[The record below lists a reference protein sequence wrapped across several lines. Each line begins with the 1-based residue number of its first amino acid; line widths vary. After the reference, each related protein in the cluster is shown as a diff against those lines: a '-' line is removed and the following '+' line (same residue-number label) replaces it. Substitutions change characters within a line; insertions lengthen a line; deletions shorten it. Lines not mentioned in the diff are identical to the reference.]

1 MPTPNDA
8 ITTIIVN
15 YRTPH
20 LIQSATDTFCQAY
33 PDTRIILVDNGSE
46 DASTSTINALRKS
59 YRNTDSI
66 LLTRNIYHGPAVNL
80 ALRKVT
86 TPYFFLLDTDCRIR
100 KGGFLEL
107 MLTSF
112 HDAQVYATGKI
123 RYVKRSGVPVH
134 PRQAKDKK
142 GIPYVE
148 TWGALFHRDRTALLG
163 TFSKGGASGNQIAAA
178 AHDQHY
184 KTIPFPIQNFIEHL
198 GGGTR
203 RMFNMSA
210 KPNPRQKASK
220 WSAGKRHF

>member
-1 MPTPNDA
+1 MPTPTD

-20 LIQSATDTFCQAY
+20 LVQSAADTFRQAY
-33 PDTRIILVDNGSE
+33 PDVRLILVDNGSE
-46 DASTSTINALRKS
+46 DGSTSTINTLQKAH
-59 YRNTDSI
+59 RNIDSI

-86 TPYFFLLDTDCRIR
+86 TPFFFLLDTDCTVR
-100 KGGFLEL
+100 KGGFFEQ
-107 MLTSF
+107 MLTCF
-112 HDAQVYATGKI
+112 DNPRVYAAGKI
-123 RYVKRSGVPVH
+123 RYVKRSGVPGH
-134 PRQAKDKK
+134 PRQANDRK

-148 TWGALFHRDRTALLG
+148 TWGGLFHCENCAALG
-163 TFSKGGASGNQIAAA
+163 VFSKGGASGNQIAAA
-178 AHDQHY
+178 AHAQHY
-184 KTIPFPIQNFIEHL
+184 RAISFPIQNFIEHL

-210 KPNPRQKASK
+210 KPKHRQKASK